1 MIKDEKVKSITEQL
15 SEVVDDFCNNY
26 CKYLVLYD
34 AEEHD
39 GVELVDSGICDRCP
53 IIKLV

>member
-26 CKYLVLYD
+26 CKYPVLYD

-39 GVELVDSGICDRCP
+39 GVELADSGICDRCP